1 MVRTIVHI
9 LRGCRALVLSLHR
22 ESVQRDVYGV
32 AMNKSTIKKALI
44 AASIVG
50 TAVNSKSGKN
60 FTAVVDEWETEGD
73 RILAKSGE
81 ITGKRSKGDRKRNPR
96 WRRR

>member
-1 MVRTIVHI
+1 M
-9 LRGCRALVLSLHR
+9 G
-22 ESVQRDVYGV
+22 
-32 AMNKSTIKKALI
+32 KSMIKKALI

-50 TAVNSKSGKN
+50 TAVNSKDVM
-60 FTAVVDEWETEGD
+60 VVADKLETEGD

-81 ITGKRSKGDRKRNPR
+81 ITGKRSKSDRKRNPR

>member
-1 MVRTIVHI
+1 
-9 LRGCRALVLSLHR
+9 
-22 ESVQRDVYGV
+22 
-32 AMNKSTIKKALI
+32 MNKSIVKKALI

-50 TAVNSKSGKN
+50 TAINSKDVM
-60 FTAVVDEWETEGD
+60 VVADELETEGD

-96 WRRR
+96 WRRK

>member
-22 ESVQRDVYGV
+22 EPVQRDVYGV

-50 TAVNSKSGKN
+50 TAVNSKDVM
-60 FTAVVDEWETEGD
+60 VVADEWETEGD

-96 WRRR
+96 WRRK